1 MKRKNDAPQ
10 IQSSNPEVSGEPT
23 HARPSNPDTLTRAVL
38 STLESSSSAMEGF
51 RIEGPKDGGL
61 RMRKLVHR
69 GTQRPVHRVAS
80 LRLGRPVQCES
91 ALEYEATL
99 LLDVCSRVQ
108 SFAEQPARIHYFSN
122 EKWHSHIPDVLLI
135 VNSKPT
141 FWELKFFTDL
151 DEEIE
156 SRTRLMSECLGK
168 LGVGY
173 QLITEKDI
181 RRRDC
186 VQNALQVLRRARHA
200 DCPVQEL
207 ATLNRLR
214 SADRFPLSSFG
225 WREARS
231 PVAPLIAKLIFD
243 GFARVDSFETLTD
256 GSYVMATSTSNEKEV
271 SSWLPAAFA

>member
-1 MKRKNDAPQ
+1 
-10 IQSSNPEVSGEPT
+10 
-23 HARPSNPDTLTRAVL
+23 
-38 STLESSSSAMEGF
+38 MEGF
-51 RIEGPKDGGL
+51 WIEGPKDGGL

-91 ALEYEATL
+91 ALEYETTL

-122 EKWHSHIPDVLLI
+122 EKWHSHIPDVLLL
-135 VNSKPT
+135 VDSKPT
-141 FWELKFFTDL
+141 FWELKFFKDL
-151 DEEIE
+151 DEGIE

-173 QLITEKDI
+173 QLVTEKDI
-181 RRRDC
+181 QRGDC
-186 VQNALQVLRRARHA
+186 VQNALQILRRARHA
-200 DCPVQEL
+200 DCQIQEL

-214 SADRFPLSSFG
+214 SSDRLPLSNFG
-225 WREARS
+225 WREAGS
-231 PVAPLIAKLIFD
+231 PIAPSIAKLIFD
-243 GFARVDSFETLTD
+243 GFARVDPFETLTGD
-256 GSYVMATSTSNEKEV
+256 SYVMPTSTSNEKEV